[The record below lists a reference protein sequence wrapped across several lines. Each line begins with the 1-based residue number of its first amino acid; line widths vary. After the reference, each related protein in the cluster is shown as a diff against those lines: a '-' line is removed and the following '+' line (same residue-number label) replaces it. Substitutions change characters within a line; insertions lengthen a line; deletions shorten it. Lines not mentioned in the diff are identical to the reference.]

1 MFRVILPQYLNEI
14 IKVEGTDGST
24 YKDVV
29 INALQQYFSLKE
41 IDQLVITVFTIEGL
55 PLDEQSQMTDKPW
68 RFCWSRQ
75 TGGSV
80 TSPTSSASSKVDSV
94 FLRKRDFFSRVSS
107 GQMLTRTE

>member
-1 MFRVILPQYLNEI
+1 MLTGEAISLGRVRIPRNVTLRVFQFLIEALSFANKQTKMFRVILPQYLNEI

-55 PLDEQSQMTDKPW
+55 PLDEQSQMTDKP
-68 RFCWSRQ
+68 
-75 TGGSV
+75 
-80 TSPTSSASSKVDSV
+80 
-94 FLRKRDFFSRVSS
+94 
-107 GQMLTRTE
+107 